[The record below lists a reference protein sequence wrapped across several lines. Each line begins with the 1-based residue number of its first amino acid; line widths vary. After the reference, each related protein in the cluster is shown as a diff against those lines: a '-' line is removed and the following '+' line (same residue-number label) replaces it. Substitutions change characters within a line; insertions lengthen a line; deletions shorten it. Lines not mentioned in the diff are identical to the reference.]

1 MAILIVEDK
10 RLEKSIV
17 QLVDELPADN
27 LTVKILK
34 ALDYIAPGEWQNLV
48 GFDNSIRAITKETDP
63 NIIARIRDRAIT
75 LYHDPQFGYQSAVKL
90 YQTIDKADT
99 AMATAALANKVG
111 EKISFLSF
119 LGRITPQADVTQ
131 SIDLALKI
139 AVEIIAFCKLNGL
152 PTINPQA
159 FANSLAN
166 NYTDA
171 AWMRMVA
178 LVCLDG
184 ILPLGPDFVT
194 KIHSIL
200 LGTEANLLTGNPLF
214 QAVSSAIPGATP
226 TDKIGFLDRGITSV
240 QDWSN
245 GFITKTGITR
255 QSLSSSLG
263 NFIQLAD
270 DNLDFVAAV
279 LDQTTNYYEHTGI
292 QTVARHVILKAHTLI
307 KTEPDSISASAQTGF
322 DNGEYKVGQT
332 VEVWDEDE
340 EDWYRATIEKSKKNE
355 YFVHYE
361 GYGSSDNEWIEAEDI
376 RSGDRGAMD
385 DNGYAVGQKVK
396 VWDDD
401 EEEWYSAH
409 IREIRNHQYFVH
421 YLDYD
426 DSYDEWVDSDDLV

>member
-1 MAILIVEDK
+1 V
-10 RLEKSIV
+10 EKSIV

-27 LTVKILK
+27 ITVKVLK
-34 ALDYIAPGEWQNLV
+34 ALDYIAPGEWTNLV
-48 GFDNSIRAITKETDP
+48 GFDNSIRVITGETDP
-63 NIIARIRDRAIT
+63 SIIDRIRDRAVA

-99 AMATAALANKVG
+99 AIATAALANKVG

-119 LGRITPQADVTQ
+119 LGNITPKADVTQ

-139 AVEIIAFCKLNGL
+139 AVEIVAFCKLNGL
-152 PTINPQA
+152 PTINPQE

-171 AWMRMVA
+171 AFMRMVA
-178 LVCLDG
+178 LVCIDG

-194 KIHSIL
+194 KIHGIL
-200 LGTEANLLTGNPLF
+200 GGTDTNILTQNPVF
-214 QAVSSAIPGATP
+214 QAVSSVLPGATP
-226 TDKIGFLDRGITSV
+226 TDKVGFLDRSLTSV
-240 QDWSN
+240 QGWTNS
-245 GFITKTGITR
+245 FVTKTGITR
-255 QSLSSSLG
+255 QSISSSLG
-263 NFIQLAD
+263 SFIQLAD

-292 QTVARHVILKAHTLI
+292 QTVARRVILQAHTLI
-307 KTEPDSISASAQTGF
+307 KAEPVSVSNPPSTVSSD
-322 DNGEYKVGQT
+322 GEYRLGQT
-332 VEVWDEDE
+332 IEVWDEEE
-340 EDWYRATIEKSKKNE
+340 EDWYQATIEKIKKNE

-361 GYGSSDNEWIEAEDI
+361 GYGSSDDEWVDAEDI
-376 RSGDRGAMD
+376 RSRDRGKSD

-396 VWDDD
+396 IWDDE
-401 EEEWYSAH
+401 EEEWYSAI
-409 IREIRNHQYFVH
+409 IRESRNHQYFVH